1 MANGQN
7 HGEVDKL
14 LIALADR
21 LARSVRELKRSY
33 TLDPFAYSIEIDL
46 NASATATGSFLV
58 QNDSAFAI
66 CATTYLT
73 TSQADAAIAEF
84 QPFGSG
90 LTTGLVP
97 VIVQLTDTGSGRILS
112 DARIPIDSLFGTAQ
126 RPFWWPHYKILDPS
140 SSFQASLQNLSATAQ
155 TLRLVF
161 HGYKIFANTQ
171 QGLEAFKISR

>member
-1 MANGQN
+1 MEHN
-7 HGEVDKL
+7 EVDKVL
-14 LIALADR
+14 LAVAQR
-21 LARSVRELKRSY
+21 LLRNIREVKKSF

-46 NASATATGSFLV
+46 NASVTTAGNFLV
-58 QNDSAFAI
+58 QNDSAFCI
-66 CATTYLT
+66 TTTTYLA

-97 VIVQLTDTGSGRILS
+97 VIIQLTDTGSGRILS

-126 RPFWWPHYKILDPS
+126 RPFHWPSYKLLDPS
-140 SSFQASLQNLSATAQ
+140 TTFQASAQNLSATAM

-161 HGYKIFANTQ
+161 HGYKVFANVPN
-171 QGLEAFKISR
+171 GLEVFKQTH